1 MPEWIRICDAEA
13 IPPGH
18 AARVEI
24 GDLPIAVFN
33 VNGQFHALDDTC
45 SHAMAS
51 LSEGELHPAEC
62 AVECPLHGSQFDL
75 RTGEPISLPAVEPVR
90 VHEVAVRGGE
100 LWVALSEE
108 EAWG

>member
-13 IPPGH
+13 IPRGH

-33 VNGQFHALDDTC
+33 VNGDFYALDDTC

-51 LSEGELHPAEC
+51 LSEGELHSETC

-100 LWVALSEE
+100 LWVALSEA

>member
-33 VNGQFHALDDTC
+33 VKG
-45 SHAMAS
+45 
-51 LSEGELHPAEC
+51 
-62 AVECPLHGSQFDL
+62 
-75 RTGEPISLPAVEPVR
+75 
-90 VHEVAVRGGE
+90 
-100 LWVALSEE
+100 
-108 EAWG
+108 

>member
-1 MPEWIRICDAEA
+1 MAEWLRICEAAA

-18 AARVEI
+18 AARVDI
-24 GDLPIAVFN
+24 GELPIAVFN
-33 VNGQFHALDDTC
+33 VNGEFHVLDDTC

-51 LSEGELHPAEC
+51 LSEGELHSETC

-90 VHEVAVRGGE
+90 VHEVELREGE
-100 LWVALSEE
+100 LWVAVSDEE
-108 EAWG
+108 L

>member
-1 MPEWIRICDAEA
+1 MAEWLRICEAAA

-18 AARVEI
+18 AARVDI
-24 GDLPIAVFN
+24 GELPIAVFN
-33 VNGQFHALDDTC
+33 VNGEFHVLDDTC

-51 LSEGELHPAEC
+51 LSEGELHSETC

-90 VHEVAVRGGE
+90 VHEVELRKGE
-100 LWVALSEE
+100 LWVAVSDEE
-108 EAWG
+108 L